1 MELWDAYNKNE
12 EKAGVDLIRGEEIP
26 KGLYHLV
33 VSTVVR
39 HKDGTYLLLR
49 RSENKPIAPGFEEIG
64 AGGAVLKG
72 ETPLQGAIRELREET
87 GIQAV
92 RMEPLFHL
100 ESEAAQCIDYG
111 YLCVTDAPKDSVVL
125 QEGETTGY
133 RWITQEELLAFCDSD
148 ACIPLQRVCLED
160 FRNELR
166 ETI

>member
-1 MELWDAYNKNE
+1 M
-12 EKAGVDLIRGEEIP
+12 
-26 KGLYHLV
+26 
-33 VSTVVR
+33 
-39 HKDGTYLLLR
+39 
-49 RSENKPIAPGFEEIG
+49 
-64 AGGAVLKG
+64 
-72 ETPLQGAIRELREET
+72 RELREET
-87 GIQAV
+87 GIRAV

-111 YLCVTDAPKDSVVL
+111 YLCVTDVPKDSVVL